1 MIKQDYSFEL
11 AGRLM
16 GIQPSFNTGGGA
28 YERSARSTSAFN
40 EVLSTASKSSVDRPV
55 AAKKSTEIGSG
66 RDSSLEQRRTIKSFR
81 EAKEVNKGQDSPCS
95 DSPAGKVCRREGDMD
110 EAESSKSDKASSSQQ
125 ADMAL
130 EGLAHILG
138 LQSPEL
144 KEILESINIQPQDL
158 LDQGKAGM
166 ISDRLSVLMG
176 LDMSQSQAL
185 KQIISVLGNALSEV
199 YADQEG
205 ADYAF
210 QEQNGLISND
220 GQKLSESRQAGS
232 TGSPQIVVVED
243 NKPAIDILQAMAKLK
258 VNLEE
263 LSRKLQQSPDAF
275 AAEVS
280 EDIKSIAAD
289 NSVSLNAGET
299 VMQEED
305 ENSEVYGMK
314 RITSEESEGKSL
326 RKDSGSDTGTQD
338 KGEAVSL
345 NASEDMN
352 TQVDSE
358 SSLQFTNAIEN
369 QTSQNV
375 KASESVKAAA
385 QSSISRNEIVNQV
398 VNKARVI
405 ISGEKSEMI
414 MDLKPDSLGK
424 LSLKIVTERGM
435 VVAKFIA
442 ESQQVKEAIEANMQT
457 LKDSLE
463 KQGLSVQGFS
473 VSVRQDAHKGFY
485 REDRYNAKSDETGAR
500 IGGIDGITE
509 DEAALLEGMS
519 SANPYAWG
527 DSSINLTA

>member
-16 GIQPSFNTGGGA
+16 GISPSFNTGGSA
-28 YERSARSTSAFN
+28 YERSAVSTSAFN
-40 EVLSTASKSSVDRPV
+40 EVLSTASRSGMGSP
-55 AAKKSTEIGSG
+55 AAVKKGTEIGAV
-66 RDSSLEQRRTIKSFR
+66 RDSAVEQRRTIKSFR
-81 EAKEVNKGQDSPCS
+81 EAREVNKQQEPACVSLPS
-95 DSPAGKVCRREGDMD
+95 DKACRSKGDMD
-110 EAESSKSDKASSSQQ
+110 EAESSKSDKASSTQQ

-138 LQSPEL
+138 LQPSEL

-158 LDQGKAGM
+158 IDQSKAAM
-166 ISDRLSVLMG
+166 ISDRLSVLVG
-176 LDMSQSQAL
+176 LDVSQSQAL
-185 KQIISVLGNALSEV
+185 RQIISVLGNALSEA
-199 YADQEG
+199 YADQDSAG
-205 ADYAF
+205 YTF
-210 QEQNGLISND
+210 EQQGGLISND
-220 GQKLSESRQAGS
+220 SGKLSKSRQAGS
-232 TGSPQIVVVED
+232 ADSPQIVVVED

-263 LSRKLQQSPDAF
+263 LSRKLQNNPAAF

-280 EDIKSIAAD
+280 EDIKSMAAD
-289 NSVSLNAGET
+289 NSVSLNAEEA
-299 VMQEED
+299 VMQED
-305 ENSEVYGMK
+305 ENSDVYGMK
-314 RITSEESEGKSL
+314 QISSQESEGKSL
-326 RKDSGSDTGTQD
+326 RKDARGDTGTRGNGD
-338 KGEAVSL
+338 EVSL
-345 NASEDMN
+345 NASPEMN

-358 SSLQFTNAIEN
+358 SSLQFASMVEN
-369 QTSQNV
+369 QPSQSV
-375 KASESVKAAA
+375 KASEAVKEAR
-385 QSSISRNEIVNQV
+385 QSSVSRNDILDQV

-485 REDRYNAKSDETGAR
+485 REDRYNAKSGEAGAR
-500 IGGIDGITE
+500 LGRVDGITE
-509 DEAALLEGMS
+509 DEAALLEGIS